1 MRIGTA
7 HSYQSTIDNL
17 QRRQQSLAD
26 AQARLSSGKRVATP
40 SDDPAA
46 AARAERAL
54 AATSRAEAAQRAL
67 QASRNVMQQA
77 ESALGDAGEQLQQAR
92 ELIVAAGNGSYSD
105 ADRAGIADQLRGLRT
120 RLLAIANRDDGA
132 GNRLFGGQGASAQPF
147 VDAPGGV
154 RFDGLPGQ
162 MLVIAGEPLPI
173 SVDGRSTWLAAP
185 NAVTGADDLSVFD
198 LLGRIADELATP
210 GRDGATIGAAVRDGL
225 RDVDASMDR
234 LSSQRARLGESLGRV
249 DNVEA
254 RLAQVVLAGQTER
267 SNAEDLDMVQAVS
280 EFQSQ
285 QTGYDAALK
294 TYSMVQRMSLLDH
307 LR

>member
-1 MRIGTA
+1 
-7 HSYQSTIDNL
+7 
-17 QRRQQSLAD
+17 
-26 AQARLSSGKRVATP
+26 
-40 SDDPAA
+40 
-46 AARAERAL
+46 
-54 AATSRAEAAQRAL
+54 
-67 QASRNVMQQA
+67 
-77 ESALGDAGEQLQQAR
+77 
-92 ELIVAAGNGSYSD
+92 
-105 ADRAGIADQLRGLRT
+105 
-120 RLLAIANRDDGA
+120 
-132 GNRLFGGQGASAQPF
+132 
-147 VDAPGGV
+147 
-154 RFDGLPGQ
+154 

-210 GRDGATIGAAVRDGL
+210 GRDGASIGAAVRDGL